1 MCFRHLFGWGALRMS
16 KATLM
21 TPLYVSVAWTVMVT
35 YQIFTQTAV
44 STVLN
49 SLNVLWPAA
58 GEWLLLRMDMI
69 IFVHAFAWVFVL
81 SSVIP
86 SLLLGKKRSVLVQFF
101 VCLTLALVAFVIQD
115 SVSVYLSGQSQVLP
129 GAAFLLGNPL
139 LAVVYLSV
147 PYLFMVTIDIRA
159 RRKAKKD
166 EHMDKITTTYLER
179 SGATEQESD
188 EEKASATDK
197 YT

>member
-1 MCFRHLFGWGALRMS
+1 MS
-16 KATLM
+16 KAALM

-49 SLNVLWPAA
+49 FFNVLWPAV
-58 GEWLLLRMDMI
+58 GEWLLLKMDTV

-101 VCLTLALVAFVIQD
+101 VCLTLALLAFVIQD
-115 SVSVYLSGQSQVLP
+115 YASAYLSGQSQILLEVV
-129 GAAFLLGNPL
+129 FLLSNPL

-147 PYLFMVTIDIRA
+147 PYLFMVATDIRA
-159 RRKAKKD
+159 RRKANKD
-166 EHMDKITTTYLER
+166 KHMDKITATYPER
-179 SGATEQESD
+179 SGVAGQESNKEASVTD
-188 EEKASATDK
+188 EHT
-197 YT
+197 

>member
-1 MCFRHLFGWGALRMS
+1 MS

-49 SLNVLWPAA
+49 SFNMLWPAL
-58 GEWLLLRMDMI
+58 GEWLLLRMHII

-86 SLLLGKKRSVLVQFF
+86 SLLLGKK
-101 VCLTLALVAFVIQD
+101 
-115 SVSVYLSGQSQVLP
+115 
-129 GAAFLLGNPL
+129 
-139 LAVVYLSV
+139 
-147 PYLFMVTIDIRA
+147 
-159 RRKAKKD
+159 
-166 EHMDKITTTYLER
+166 
-179 SGATEQESD
+179 
-188 EEKASATDK
+188 
-197 YT
+197 

>member
-1 MCFRHLFGWGALRMS
+1 MGFKHLFGWSAPRMS

-21 TPLYVSVAWTVMVT
+21 TPLYVSIAWTMMVT

-44 STVLN
+44 LAVLN
-49 SLNVLWPAA
+49 SFNRLWPVA
-58 GEWLLLRMDMI
+58 GEWLLLRIDMI
-69 IFVHAFAWVFVL
+69 IFTHAFAWVFVL

-115 SVSVYLSGQSQVLP
+115 SVSVYLSGQSQVLLDV
-129 GAAFLLGNPL
+129 AFLLGNPL

-147 PYLFMVTIDIRA
+147 PYLFMMTIDIRA
-159 RRKAKKD
+159 RRRAEKEED
-166 EHMDKITTTYLER
+166 MVKITAMYLER
-179 SGATEQESD
+179 SGVAEQESEEEASVTD
-188 EEKASATDK
+188 E

>member
-1 MCFRHLFGWGALRMS
+1 MS
-16 KATLM
+16 KATLV

-44 STVLN
+44 SVVLN
-49 SLNVLWPAA
+49 YLSLLWPVT

-86 SLLLGKKRSVLVQFF
+86 SILLGKKRSVLVQFF
-101 VCLTLALVAFVIQD
+101 VCLTLALLAFVIQNYA
-115 SVSVYLSGQSQVLP
+115 SAYLSGQSQILQGV
-129 GAAFLLGNPL
+129 AFLLGNPL
-139 LAVVYLSV
+139 LALVYLSV
-147 PYLFMVTIDIRA
+147 PYLFMVAIDIRA

-166 EHMDKITTTYLER
+166 EYMDKITAMYLER
-179 SGATEQESD
+179 SGAAGQDSNEGASVTD
-188 EEKASATDK
+188 E

>member
-1 MCFRHLFGWGALRMS
+1 MS

-49 SLNVLWPAA
+49 FFNALWPAV

-81 SSVIP
+81 ASVIP

-101 VCLTLALVAFVIQD
+101 VCLTLALVAFVVQD
-115 SVSVYLSGQSQVLP
+115 YVSVYLSGQSQVLLSV
-129 GAAFLLGNPL
+129 AFLRGNPL

-147 PYLFMVTIDIRA
+147 PYLFMVTIDVRA

-166 EHMDKITTTYLER
+166 EHMDKITATYLER
-179 SGATEQESD
+179 TGVAEQDSD
-188 EEKASATDK
+188 EEGVSATDK
-197 YT
+197 

>member
-1 MCFRHLFGWGALRMS
+1 MS

-44 STVLN
+44 STALN
-49 SLNVLWPAA
+49 SFHRLWPAA
-58 GEWLLLRMDMI
+58 GEWLLLRIDMI

-101 VCLTLALVAFVIQD
+101 VCLMLALVAFVIQD
-115 SVSVYLSGQSQVLP
+115 YISVYLSGQSQVLQ
-129 GAAFLLGNPL
+129 GVAFLLSNPL

-159 RRKAKKD
+159 RRKTKKD
-166 EHMDKITTTYLER
+166 EHMDKITAMYLER
-179 SGATEQESD
+179 SGVAERESG
-188 EEKASATDK
+188 EEEVSATDE

>member
-1 MCFRHLFGWGALRMS
+1 MS
-16 KATLM
+16 KTTL

-35 YQIFTQTAV
+35 YQIFTLTAV

-49 SLNVLWPAA
+49 SFNMLWPTL
-58 GEWLLLRMDMI
+58 GEWLLLRIDMI

-115 SVSVYLSGQSQVLP
+115 SMSVYLSDQSQVLQ
-129 GAAFLLGNPL
+129 GVAFLLGNPL

-166 EHMDKITTTYLER
+166 EHIDKITAMYLKR
-179 SGATEQESD
+179 SGVAEQESD
-188 EEKASATDK
+188 EEVNATDE

>member
-1 MCFRHLFGWGALRMS
+1 MG

-21 TPLYVSVAWTVMVT
+21 TPLYVSVAWTMIVT

-44 STVLN
+44 SAVL
-49 SLNVLWPAA
+49 SFFNVLWPAA

-101 VCLTLALVAFVIQD
+101 VCLTLALVAFVVQD
-115 SVSVYLSGQSQVLP
+115 SMSVYLSGQSQVLQSV
-129 GAAFLLGNPL
+129 AFLLGNPL
-139 LAVVYLSV
+139 LAVVYLSM
-147 PYLFMVTIDIRA
+147 PYIVMLTIDIRA
-159 RRKAKKD
+159 RRKDKKD
-166 EHMDKITTTYLER
+166 EQMDKITATYLER
-179 SGATEQESD
+179 SRVAEQEAA
-188 EEKASATDK
+188 EEEASATDE
-197 YT
+197 YA

>member
-1 MCFRHLFGWGALRMS
+1 MS

-44 STVLN
+44 SAVLN
-49 SLNVLWPAA
+49 YFNMLWPVA

-101 VCLTLALVAFVIQD
+101 VCLTLALLAFVIQD
-115 SVSVYLSGQSQVLP
+115 SMSVYLSGQSQVLL
-129 GAAFLLGNPL
+129 GVAFLLGNPL

-166 EHMDKITTTYLER
+166 EHMNKITTMYLER
-179 SGATEQESD
+179 SEVAEQESAK
-188 EEKASATDK
+188 EEVSATDEV
-197 YT
+197 T

>member
-1 MCFRHLFGWGALRMS
+1 MS

-49 SLNVLWPAA
+49 FFNALWPAV
-58 GEWLLLRMDMI
+58 GEWLRLRMDMI

-81 SSVIP
+81 ASVIP

-101 VCLTLALVAFVIQD
+101 VCLTLALVAFVVQD
-115 SVSVYLSGQSQVLP
+115 YVSVYLSGQSQVLLSV
-129 GAAFLLGNPL
+129 AFLRGNPL

-147 PYLFMVTIDIRA
+147 PYLFMVTIDVRA
-159 RRKAKKD
+159 RRKSQKRRAHGQD
-166 EHMDKITTTYLER
+166 HGNVPGTHW
-179 SGATEQESD
+179 SGGTRL
-188 EEKASATDK
+188 
-197 YT
+197 

>member
-1 MCFRHLFGWGALRMS
+1 
-16 KATLM
+16 M
-21 TPLYVSVAWTVMVT
+21 TPLYVSVAWTVMAT
-35 YQIFTQTAV
+35 YQIFTQAAV
-44 STVLN
+44 STVLTFF
-49 SLNVLWPAA
+49 NVLWPAA

-129 GAAFLLGNPL
+129 GVAFLLGNPL

-166 EHMDKITTTYLER
+166 EHMDKITTMYLER
-179 SGATEQESD
+179 SGVAEQESD
-188 EEKASATDK
+188 EEEASATDK

>member
-1 MCFRHLFGWGALRMS
+1 MGFKHLFGWSAPRMS

-21 TPLYVSVAWTVMVT
+21 TPLYVSIAWTMMVT

-44 STVLN
+44 LAVLN
-49 SLNVLWPAA
+49 SFNRLWPVA
-58 GEWLLLRMDMI
+58 GEWLLLRIDMI
-69 IFVHAFAWVFVL
+69 IFTHAFAWVFVL

-115 SVSVYLSGQSQVLP
+115 SVSVYLSGQSQVLLDV
-129 GAAFLLGNPL
+129 AFLLGNPL

-147 PYLFMVTIDIRA
+147 PYLFMMTIDIRA
-159 RRKAKKD
+159 RRRAEKEED
-166 EHMDKITTTYLER
+166 MDKITAMYLER
-179 SGATEQESD
+179 SGVAEQESEEEASVTD
-188 EEKASATDK
+188 E

>member
-1 MCFRHLFGWGALRMS
+1 MS
-16 KATLM
+16 KATLI

-35 YQIFTQTAV
+35 YQIFTQTAA

-49 SLNVLWPAA
+49 SLHTLWPAL
-58 GEWLLLRMDMI
+58 GEWLLLRIDMI

-86 SLLLGKKRSVLVQFF
+86 SLLLGKKRSVFVQFF

-115 SVSVYLSGQSQVLP
+115 SMSVYLSGQSQVLL
-129 GAAFLLGNPL
+129 GVAFLLGNPL

-147 PYLFMVTIDIRA
+147 PYLFMVTIDVRA
-159 RRKAKKD
+159 RRRYEKD
-166 EHMDKITTTYLER
+166 EQLGKVTAMYLER
-179 SGATEQESD
+179 SRVVEQEAAEEEASVTD
-188 EEKASATDK
+188 EHA
-197 YT
+197 

>member
-1 MCFRHLFGWGALRMS
+1 MS

-49 SLNVLWPAA
+49 SFNVLWPAA

-115 SVSVYLSGQSQVLP
+115 SMSVYLSGQSQVLP
-129 GAAFLLGNPL
+129 GVAFLLGNPL

-166 EHMDKITTTYLER
+166 EHMDKITTMYLER
-179 SGATEQESD
+179 SGVAEQESD
-188 EEKASATDK
+188 EEVSATDE

>member
-1 MCFRHLFGWGALRMS
+1 
-16 KATLM
+16 
-21 TPLYVSVAWTVMVT
+21 
-35 YQIFTQTAV
+35 
-44 STVLN
+44 
-49 SLNVLWPAA
+49 
-58 GEWLLLRMDMI
+58 
-69 IFVHAFAWVFVL
+69 
-81 SSVIP
+81 
-86 SLLLGKKRSVLVQFF
+86 
-101 VCLTLALVAFVIQD
+101 LTLALVAFVIQD